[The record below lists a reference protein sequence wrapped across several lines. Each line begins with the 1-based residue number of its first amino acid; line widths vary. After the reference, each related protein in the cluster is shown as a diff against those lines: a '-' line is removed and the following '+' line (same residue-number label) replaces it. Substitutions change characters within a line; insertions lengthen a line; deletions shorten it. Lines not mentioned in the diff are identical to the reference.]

1 LTAFFGAAFF
11 ATTAFLAAT
20 AFLGAADSV
29 YLADSAFLGAVAV
42 FWFGGRNLL
51 AYREDPRLENDLTF
65 QDA

>member
-42 FWFGGRNLL
+42 VWFGGRNLS